1 LGFRFGL
8 ETVLKHRKRLEDVAQ
23 REFLEAQ
30 RALNECLGRIDSM
43 YKRMDEVRM
52 EIHQAQANG
61 NRQAL
66 NEILESELF
75 INGQK
80 IRVQAER
87 LKARQLMQIVEQK
100 QEALILA
107 SREKKILV
115 QLKDKKL
122 VEYKEWLARI
132 EAKALDDLTTTR
144 FGWGNL

>member
-1 LGFRFGL
+1 MAFRFGL

-23 REFLEAQ
+23 REYLEAQ
-30 RALNECLGRIDSM
+30 QNLDVCLARIDAM

-52 EIHQAQANG
+52 EIHQAQSSG
-61 NRQAL
+61 SRQSV
-66 NEILESELF
+66 NEILEMELF
-75 INGQK
+75 ITGQK
-80 IRVQAER
+80 VRVQTER
-87 LKARQLMQIVEQK
+87 MTARQLMQIVEAK
-100 QEALILA
+100 QELLIQA

-122 VEYKEWLARI
+122 TEYKEWLARI